1 MKKLFIAAM
10 LVVSG
15 VISAQDANVK
25 HEVVDQMVKSTF
37 YHDNGQVKQEGF
49 YKDGKVHGQ
58 WVSYDEN
65 GKKVAMGQYNEG
77 KKIGKWLFWSGMD
90 LTEVDYTDSRVAQVK
105 KWSEGAIVIVNK
117 N

>member
-15 VISAQDANVK
+15 VISAQENNAK

-105 KWSEGAIVIVNK
+105 KWSDGAIVIVNK